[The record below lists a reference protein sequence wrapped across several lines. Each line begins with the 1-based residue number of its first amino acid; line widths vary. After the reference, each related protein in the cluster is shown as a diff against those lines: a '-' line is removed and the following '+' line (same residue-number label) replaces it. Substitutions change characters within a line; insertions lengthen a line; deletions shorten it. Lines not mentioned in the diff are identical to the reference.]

1 MMIVKYE
8 SDNHATLYKSERDAR
23 RYRWLVDHAESIV
36 TGPFNWHW
44 QDEHRPHP
52 PMRTLD
58 QCIDEASAKATQD

>member
-1 MMIVKYE
+1 MPKFVE
-8 SDNHATLYKSERDAR
+8 VRTEEWQAAVRDAR
-23 RYRWLVDHAESIV
+23 RYQWLVEHAKSVV

-58 QCIDEASAKATQD
+58 QCIDEAIAKATT